1 MWTKIWWNPSIK
13 FVPNPDSKAL
23 VLEQI
28 CKCAQEI
35 NCTILGSLLGL
46 FSEYALPLLQLHL
59 LDLEEDLAECW
70 VGQALGMEAANDN
83 LSEGIDEE
91 ISSLGQG

>member
-1 MWTKIWWNPSIK
+1 MSQILIPKP
-13 FVPNPDSKAL
+13 L

-35 NCTILGSLLGL
+35 NCRLLGPLLGL
-46 FSEYALPLLQLHL
+46 FSEYALLLLQLHL
-59 LDLEEDLAECW
+59 LDLKEDLAKCW
-70 VGQALGMEAANDN
+70 VGQAIGMEAANDN
-83 LSEGIDEE
+83 LSEGIAEE